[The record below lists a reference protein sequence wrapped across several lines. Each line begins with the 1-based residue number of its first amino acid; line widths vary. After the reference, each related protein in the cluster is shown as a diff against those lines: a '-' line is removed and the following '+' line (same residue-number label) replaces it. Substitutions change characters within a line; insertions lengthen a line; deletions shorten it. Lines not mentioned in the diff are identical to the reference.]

1 MKSYQFPQLA
11 YIPTDFDAVR
21 AQLAQLTQQAK
32 GAPDAGALL
41 ACLTAYDALMEDV
54 QYAYTLCYIRSS
66 LDCTDAHYQTALEHE
81 GVGQALL
88 DTAPFLSA
96 VLHSPFMP
104 QLEQRF
110 GSEFRPVL
118 EQHFSTHAA
127 GHELMA
133 REQLLLNE
141 YQQKKASLRIS
152 FRGEMRSENEMY
164 PFFDDP
170 DRQTRID
177 ARKAL
182 AKAVLEQ
189 KDTFAPML
197 LELISI
203 RDAYA
208 KANGFEN
215 YLEYANT
222 SYARRGYGEAEMTA
236 FCQQVKDDLVPLLRD
251 LQQEQR
257 RQLGVDKL
265 MVYDQ
270 SIRFADGNAV
280 PAGDAA
286 YLVRQST
293 IMYDALS
300 PELGQFFRGMVDTQS
315 LDVVA
320 SPHKVAGM
328 GFCTEVKKGLYPFVF
343 GNCNGTEEDISIFT
357 HEIGHAYQ
365 NFLASQRIPL
375 SLLRHMPLDACEIP
389 SKTMELFTYPYAES
403 FFGKDAEKFR
413 QGHFRNALREIASY
427 CAIHELNTW
436 IYTHVGASFEAL
448 TAKEHEIALLYN
460 PALDYG
466 ELSAYHAQGADLMRN
481 MAVYMFPRYVISYA
495 LSEMCAMDLFRLMQ
509 TQPRDAWR
517 AYETLCACG
526 GSLSYPDILK
536 QAGLEPAY
544 AHGRLR
550 KVAAFA
556 RDHLGL

>member
-1 MKSYQFPQLA
+1 MKSYQFPQLS

-21 AQLAQLTQQAK
+21 SQLTQLTQQAK
-32 GAPDAGALL
+32 SAPDAEALL

-66 LDCTDAHYQTALEHE
+66 LDCTDAHYQAALEHE
-81 GVGQALL
+81 GVGQAML

-96 VLHSPFMP
+96 LLHSPFLP
-104 QLEQRF
+104 QLERQF
-110 GSEFRPVL
+110 GSQFRPMLMQRV
-118 EQHFSTHAA
+118 STQTA

-133 REQLLLNE
+133 REQVLLSE
-141 YQQKKASLRIS
+141 YQQKKAALRIS

-177 ARKAL
+177 ARRAL

-189 KDTFAPML
+189 KDAFAPML
-197 LELISI
+197 LELISV

-208 KANGFEN
+208 KENGFAN

-222 SYARRGYGEAEMTA
+222 VYGRLDYGEAEMTA
-236 FCQQVKDDLVPLLRD
+236 FCQQVKDELVPLLCD
-251 LQQEQR
+251 LQEEQR
-257 RQLGVDKL
+257 RRLRVEKL
-265 MVYDQ
+265 MAYDN
-270 SIRFADGNAV
+270 SILFADGNARPV
-280 PAGDAA
+280 GDADC
-286 YLVRQST
+286 LTRQSMH
-293 IMYDALS
+293 IYDALS
-300 PELGQFFRGMVDTQS
+300 PDLGRFFRSMVDTQS
-315 LDVVA
+315 LHVAA

-328 GFCTEVKKGLYPFVF
+328 GFCTDLKTGLYPYVF
-343 GNCNGTEEDISIFT
+343 GNCNGTETDVSTFT

-365 NFLASQRIPL
+365 DFLTSQRIPL

-427 CAIHELNTW
+427 CAIHELNAW

-448 TAKEHEIALLYN
+448 TAKEQEIALLYN

-526 GSLSYPDILK
+526 GSLSYPNILK

-544 AHGRLR
+544 AHGRIR